1 MKAKLF
7 NLIVGIL
14 LILLFCSVQTSFG
27 QLVTNTTTTLTYST
41 IQAAIDDPLTLNGHT
56 LVVAPGVYAENVLV
70 NKELTILG
78 PKAGVDGNHASRGS
92 GEAILYPPTVWYGD
106 GTYNGGYLMRVTAG
120 NVTIDGLTL
129 NGDNPDLEGSYST
142 NHGAFDIDFGILCYW
157 NGWYEYPGN
166 PNEYVYNKDDDM
178 AGDNLKIRNNILR
191 NFKVHAILMESDQF
205 STTAKS
211 GEILHNKIQNIPG
224 HALFVYQNYYADI
237 EYNTFESSIWG
248 ITVYLFPINK
258 PNNNTG
264 LIKNN
269 MYNLSEVITN
279 WDGSHV
285 NLIGVQMIFL
295 YNGIIDAWEISGN
308 TINNLTTRSQGS
320 HGIAISHCEG
330 QALSIH
336 DNVISN
342 FENGYL
348 LHSSVN
354 FWTPG
359 SLPAAISGGTV
370 SNCTYG
376 VTVINLSEWVGNNPT
391 DHYKVNGVTILNC
404 TVAGVFVASQ
414 NVNYDAGFGFNTPTK
429 VFVDVN
435 NCKINGSSV
444 GILNEGNWGYA
455 YAYNNDLSGNS
466 SFAINNLS
474 TNVIDATCN
483 WYGHWTG
490 PTTTANPGGMGTKV
504 SSNVTFDPWVTN
516 GTDYNLT
523 TPGFQPTPGSCV
535 PIKCGNKNKSYLFC
549 HKGKTVCTG
558 YDDALIH
565 ISHGDA
571 FGACP
576 GTSYVNSA
584 EKISDETTVLPF
596 KVSNF
601 PNPFSSNT
609 RIQYQL
615 PADCRVML
623 KVFDM
628 TGKEVMVLVNSEK
641 KAGLYSVDFNASGLG
656 SGIYYYKLTANSNE
670 KEYVQ
675 TGKLVKQ

>member
-7 NLIVGIL
+7 NYIIGIL
-14 LILLFCSVQTSFG
+14 LILLFCSVQISFG
-27 QLVTNTTTTLTYST
+27 QLVTNTRTHTTYTT
-41 IQAAIDDPLTLNGHT
+41 IQGAIEASETLDGDILT
-56 LVVAPGVYAENVLV
+56 VAPGVYTENVLV
-70 NKELTILG
+70 DKELTILG
-78 PKAGVDGNHASRGS
+78 PKEGVDGNDASRGT
-92 GEAILYPPTVWYGD
+92 GEAILYPPSVWYGD
-106 GTYNGGYLMRVTAG
+106 GTYNGGYLIRVTAD

-129 NGDNPDLEGSYST
+129 NGDNPSQEGTYST

-157 NGWYEYPGN
+157 SPWYEDVGDHDPIN
-166 PNEYVYNKDDDM
+166 DK
-178 AGDNLKIRNNILR
+178 AGDNLKIKNNIFR
-191 NFKVHAILMESDQF
+191 NFKIHGIYLQSDYNNPV
-205 STTAKS
+205 SKS
-211 GEILHNKIQNIPG
+211 GEILHNKIQNVPG
-224 HALFVYQNYYADI
+224 HAIFIVQNYYADI
-237 EYNTFESSIWG
+237 EYNTFESAIWA
-248 ITVYLFPINK
+248 ITSYFSWLNK
-258 PNNNTG
+258 PTGSFGKINNNSF
-264 LIKNN
+264 
-269 MYNLSEVITN
+269 NLSEVITN

-295 YNGIIDAWEISGN
+295 YNGIVDAWEISGN
-308 TINNLTTRSQGS
+308 TINNLTTRSVGS

-330 QALSIH
+330 QALSIQ
-336 DNVISN
+336 DNAISN

-359 SLPAAISGGTV
+359 APAAVSGGTV

-376 VTVINLSEWVGNNPT
+376 VTVINLEEWVGNNPT
-391 DHYKVNGVTILNC
+391 DHYKVNGVTIQNS

-429 VFVDVN
+429 VYVDLN
-435 NCKINGSSV
+435 NCKINGSPV

-455 YAYNNDLSGNS
+455 YAHDNDLSGNS
-466 SFAINNLS
+466 SFAIQNLS
-474 TNVIDATCN
+474 PNVIDATCN

-504 SSNVTFDPWVTN
+504 SSNVTFNPWVTN
-516 GTDYNLT
+516 GTDNNLT
-523 TPGFQPTPGSCV
+523 TPGFQPKPGSCV

-549 HKGKTVCTG
+549 HKGKTICVG

-565 ISHGDA
+565 IGHGDA

-576 GTSYVNSA
+576 GSPFVNSA
-584 EKISDETTVLPF
+584 EKVTDETTVLPF

-601 PNPFSSNT
+601 PNPFSSST

-615 PADCRVML
+615 PADCKVML
-623 KVFDM
+623 KVFDLS
-628 TGKEVMVLVNSEK
+628 GKEIMVLVNSEK

-656 SGIYYYKLTANSNE
+656 SGIYYYKLTANSKD